1 MTARI
6 RANGPGVRGPDYGES
21 VPDNPLATTERMSAT
36 QRSVL
41 WIAIL
46 ASFVAFLD
54 GTVVNVALPAISDE
68 LGGGLTTQQWVVD
81 AYLITLGALILVAG
95 SVSDAY
101 GRVLVLRIGLIGF
114 GIASVA
120 IAAAPTAEF
129 LIVARAVQGAAGA
142 FLVPSSLALITSNF
156 TGPAQGRAI
165 GVWTAATT
173 TAMIV
178 GPVIGGVFVDLLS
191 WRLAF
196 LINVLPITVTL
207 VLLAR
212 GSFRDIRK
220 PDASIDWLGA
230 ILCTLGLGAM
240 VFSLIEQPNLG
251 WSSPAIWV
259 PLVAGALMFAGFI
272 VRQRLVRSPI
282 LPLDLFRVRNFWTGN
297 IATLFIYGALSL
309 NGFVVVVYLQQGAD
323 LPATL
328 AGLASL
334 PMTILLILFSSRIG
348 ALSGRW
354 GPRLF
359 MTVGPIIM
367 GIGALLLLTV
377 GADFSYWWQVL
388 PSMVIM
394 GVGLALTVAPLT
406 SAILGAID
414 SERSG
419 IASAVNNAVS
429 RVAGLVTIAAL
440 ATIVG
445 GTLDLDGFHRAAIVT
460 AALMI
465 AGGITSF
472 FGIRNPPHATAD
484 EPQAAKNSA

>member
-1 MTARI
+1 VADKI
-6 RANGPGVRGPDYGES
+6 P
-21 VPDNPLATTERMSAT
+21 ATIERT

-41 WIAIL
+41 WIAVL

-54 GTVVNVALPAISDE
+54 GTVVSVALPAISEE

-129 LIVARAVQGAAGA
+129 LIIARAVQGAAGA

-165 GVWTAATT
+165 GTWTAMTT

-178 GPVIGGVFVDLLS
+178 GPLIGGIFVDFLS
-191 WRLAF
+191 WRLVF
-196 LINVLPITVTL
+196 FINVLPIAATL
-207 VLLAR
+207 ILLAR
-212 GSFRDIRK
+212 GGIRDVRK

-240 VFSLIEQPNLG
+240 VFALIEQPNLG
-251 WSSPAIWV
+251 WASPAIWI
-259 PLVAGALMFAGFI
+259 PLAAGIALFTGF
-272 VRQRLVRSPI
+272 VLRQRFVRSPI

-309 NGFVVVVYLQQGAD
+309 NGFVVVVYLQQGAG

-334 PMTILLILFSSRIG
+334 PMTILLILFSSRVG

-359 MTVGPIIM
+359 MTAGPILM
-367 GIGALLLLTV
+367 GVGALLLLTV
-377 GADFSYWWQVL
+377 GTEFSYWWQVL
-388 PSMVIM
+388 PSMIIM
-394 GVGLALTVAPLT
+394 GIGLSLTVAPLT
-406 SAILGAID
+406 SAILGAIE

-429 RVAGLVTIAAL
+429 RVAGLLTIAAL
-440 ATIVG
+440 AAIVG
-445 GTLDLDGFHRAAIVT
+445 GSLDLDGFHRAAIVT
-460 AALMI
+460 AVLMI
-465 AGGITSF
+465 AGGIVSF
-472 FGIRNPPHATAD
+472 LGIRNPSHAAPSD
-484 EPQAAKNSA
+484 DQAASADPA

>member
-1 MTARI
+1 MT
-6 RANGPGVRGPDYGES
+6 
-21 VPDNPLATTERMSAT
+21 AT

-156 TGPAQGRAI
+156 TGAAQGRAI
-165 GVWTAATT
+165 GTWTAMTT

-178 GPVIGGVFVDLLS
+178 GPLIGGVFVDLLS
-191 WRLAF
+191 WRLVF
-196 LINVLPITVTL
+196 LINVLPIAATL

-212 GSFRDIRK
+212 GGIRDVRQ

-240 VFSLIEQPNLG
+240 VFALIEQPNLG
-251 WSSPAIWV
+251 WGSPAIWI
-259 PLVAGALMFAGFI
+259 PLLAGIALFAGFI
-272 VRQRLVRSPI
+272 LRQRFARSPI

-297 IATLFIYGALSL
+297 IATLFIYAALSL
-309 NGFVVVVYLQQGAD
+309 NGFVVVVYLQQGAG

-334 PMTILLILFSSRIG
+334 PMTILLILFSSRAG

-359 MTVGPIIM
+359 MTIGPITM

-377 GADFSYWWQVL
+377 AGDFSYWWQVL
-388 PSMVIM
+388 PSMIVM
-394 GVGLALTVAPLT
+394 GIGLALTVAPLT
-406 SAILGAID
+406 SAILGAIE

-419 IASAVNNAVS
+419 IASAVNNAVA
-429 RVAGLVTIAAL
+429 RVAGLVAIAAL
-440 ATIVG
+440 AAIVG
-445 GTLDLDGFHRAAIVT
+445 GSLDLDGFHRAAIVT
-460 AALMI
+460 AVLMI

-472 FGIRNPPHATAD
+472 FGIRNPARTDAD
-484 EPQAAKNSA
+484 DRQP